1 MKHKEVY
8 DSCKKLAL
16 SHGMVRENPG
26 VSKSAVYIDPLGCD
40 LQLHYSDVIF
50 LGIGEMRESLRVFL
64 GGREVYSFDAYD
76 SSEHFVGGYWK
87 DLVPELSNYEVSAV
101 LEEVY
106 RINNTLIELV
116 KEESARYNQKLHKYR
131 DICLSLAKKQG
142 KISRKNERKISYE
155 LEKEFNGHTVLI
167 MLNERAPNHRTDY
180 WDDVKLFF
188 DRKFVFSFSWN
199 CSLINSIFDEK
210 GRYFSGE
217 WERFLEKM

>member
-1 MKHKEVY
+1 MNHKKVY
-8 DSCKKLAL
+8 DSCKHLAL
-16 SHGMVRENPG
+16 SHGVVKENPG

-64 GGREVYSFDAYD
+64 GGREVYSFDEYD

-87 DLVPELSNYEVSAV
+87 DLIPELFNFEVSAT

-106 RINNTLIELV
+106 RINNTLIQLV
-116 KEESARYNQKLHKYR
+116 KEESARYSQKLHKYR
-131 DICLSLAKKQG
+131 DICLSLVKNQG
-142 KISRKNERKISYE
+142 KISRKNEGKTSYE

-167 MLNERAPNHRTDY
+167 LLNERMPNHQADY
-180 WDDVKLFF
+180 WNDVELFF
-188 DRKFVFSFSWN
+188 DKKFAFRFNWN
-199 CSLINSIFDEK
+199 CNLTGSILDEK
-210 GRYFSGE
+210 GEFLPGE